1 VIPVLSKIDAGR
13 VPLADLARE
22 SVVLGD
28 IRPRDHG
35 ARYLDIPGG
44 GPTLELDDQRGFSR
58 LLLPGDERLTV
69 TVRGEDS
76 GEGPEVSAPAGIME
90 QEVTLSTGLGATL
103 SLPRSREG
111 ALPGVV
117 LVTDAG
123 ARDRDGVGEGLLSA
137 LVRHVAWE
145 LADGG
150 VAVVRFDPR
159 DPRDGVGLDTLR
171 RDIRAAGEWLSARQE
186 VDAGRVAVIG
196 HGQGALLGVLAA
208 QDRPDLFR
216 AIVGLAPPARPLRE
230 AMVARLRARLRA
242 NALSAEAM
250 DAAEQRLNEEL
261 DALRDGTESGAQR
274 LMRELLPRIPSD
286 DYLGTKAQLLL
297 LFGAR
302 DEEIP
307 PGHRGLLQTA
317 VALYGGKNVDLQ
329 VIPGADHE
337 FLERDGGR
345 GSSGAADLARRR
357 HPSLIPVIRSFLET
371 ALAKKR

>member
-1 VIPVLSKIDAGR
+1 MWAHQYLQAINEINAIK
-13 VPLADLARE
+13 ADPHVWRN
-22 SVVLGD
+22 D
-28 IRPRDHG
+28 
-35 ARYLDIPGG
+35 
-44 GPTLELDDQRGFSR
+44 
-58 LLLPGDERLTV
+58 GDEAETY
-69 TVRGEDS
+69 
-76 GEGPEVSAPAGIME
+76 
-90 QEVTLSTGLGATL
+90 GLEPNYGCCTANFNQGWPKYAN
-103 SLPRSREG
+103 SLVFKS
-111 ALPGVV
+111 V
-117 LVTDAG
+117 
-123 ARDRDGVGEGLLSA
+123 
-137 LVRHVAWE
+137 
-145 LADGG
+145 ADGG